1 MKIFTVIVAV
11 LLSGCAATQ
20 SSIQYPPAGDP
31 QFSQVMTNLSQYQGK
46 AVRWGGVV
54 AEVKNDENQAEMTV
68 VQFPLTRYG
77 IPITTGNSAGR
88 FIVQTSGFLD
98 PLIYEKGAVVTV
110 LGQVNGEQT
119 RKVDQKSLRMPV
131 ITLSNSQVWPQEYSD
146 RERPYNPKHD
156 WPFRGYGYYGTGS
169 YSP

>member
-1 MKIFTVIVAV
+1 MKIFTVIFA
-11 LLSGCAATQ
+11 LLISGCAATQ
-20 SSIQYPPAGDP
+20 SSVQFPPPGDP
-31 QFSQVMTNLSQYQGK
+31 QYSQILTNPTQYQGK

-54 AEVKNDENQAEMTV
+54 AEVSNGANQAEMTL

-88 FIVQTSGFLD
+88 FIVQTDGFLD
-98 PLIYEKGAVVTV
+98 PLIYEKGALVTV
-110 LGQVNGEQT
+110 LGNISGEQT

-131 ITLSNSQVWPQEYSD
+131 VTMTDNQVWPQQYSD
-146 RERPYNPKHD
+146 RKRPYNPKHD